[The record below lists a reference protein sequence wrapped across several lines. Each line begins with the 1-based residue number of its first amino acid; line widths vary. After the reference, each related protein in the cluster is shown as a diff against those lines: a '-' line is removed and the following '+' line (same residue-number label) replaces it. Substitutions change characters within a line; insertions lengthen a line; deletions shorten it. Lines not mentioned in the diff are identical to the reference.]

1 MGYIVGLK
9 YALIICCGSVAVWW
23 VIVPAISWLFP
34 DLVVSAGS
42 SSVTASQASAEQIFQ
57 YAKSIGIGG
66 IAMAGIIGIFKS
78 RKIIMGAVGLAAQEM
93 KGKGKSDTVVPRT
106 QKDLPMKII
115 AVGSLLTLA
124 AILLFFY
131 FGVMEG
137 NLLFITEPLAE
148 QLNGFP
154 GMADKPVK
162 AGETATEAF
171 VARLAAISDEQWKA
185 FLSKTAA
192 DDEQEAARR
201 LAPVAAACTDIGCD
215 GIYVSVNPLGNGET
229 HRLLAVVFGSDTRET
244 LDRAAGVFLREGH
257 LRYKTATVIRNG
269 EAVGRP
275 PVFKGEAQDVTLVTH
290 ENVVVTIAKT
300 MTLSKDSEAFKMHLT
315 RQQPVIAPVDA
326 ETPLGTLSIW
336 LNGKCLRSVPV
347 YAKEPVKE
355 GSLWQR
361 VRDTIILTTTDINEA
376 EKSR

>member
-1 MGYIVGLK
+1 MRFSTSPL
-9 YALIICCGSVAVWW
+9 LSAVMLC
-23 VIVPAISWLFP
+23 A
-34 DLVVSAGS
+34 
-42 SSVTASQASAEQIFQ
+42 ASQSAV
-57 YAKSIGIGG
+57 G
-66 IAMAGIIGIFKS
+66 AMALMDLDS
-78 RKIIMGAVGLAAQEM
+78 RQ
-93 KGKGKSDTVVPRT
+93 
-106 QKDLPMKII
+106 
-115 AVGSLLTLA
+115 
-124 AILLFFY
+124 ILQL
-131 FGVMEG
+131 EG

-171 VARLAAISDEQWKA
+171 VARLAAIS
-185 FLSKTAA
+185 
-192 DDEQEAARR
+192 DEQEAARR

-269 EAVGRP
+269 EAVGRT

>member
-1 MGYIVGLK
+1 MRFSTSPL
-9 YALIICCGSVAVWW
+9 LSAVMLC
-23 VIVPAISWLFP
+23 A
-34 DLVVSAGS
+34 
-42 SSVTASQASAEQIFQ
+42 ASQSAV
-57 YAKSIGIGG
+57 G
-66 IAMAGIIGIFKS
+66 AMALMDLDS
-78 RKIIMGAVGLAAQEM
+78 RQ
-93 KGKGKSDTVVPRT
+93 
-106 QKDLPMKII
+106 
-115 AVGSLLTLA
+115 
-124 AILLFFY
+124 ILQL
-131 FGVMEG
+131 EG

-269 EAVGRP
+269 EAVGRT

-290 ENVVVTIAKT
+290 ENVVVKIAKT
-300 MTLSKDSEAFKMHLT
+300 MTLSKDSEAFKMSAARHRPCGRRNAAGHAEHLAQ
-315 RQQPVIAPVDA
+315 RQVPAVRAGLREGARQGRLPVAKGPGHDHTDNDRHQRSGEIPMNDNSKPQPDDLTPVMVFPMLNFPIKIMGLNQPEFPVAISELASGHFADFDK
-326 ETPLGTLSIW
+326 GTMTTALSKTGKYLALSIMVNAQSQEQ
-336 LNGKCLRSVPV
+336 LDNFYRAQTAHPM
-347 YAKEPVKE
+347 VKVA
-355 GSLWQR
+355 L
-361 VRDTIILTTTDINEA
+361 
-376 EKSR
+376 

>member
-1 MGYIVGLK
+1 MRFSTSPL
-9 YALIICCGSVAVWW
+9 LSAVMLC
-23 VIVPAISWLFP
+23 A
-34 DLVVSAGS
+34 
-42 SSVTASQASAEQIFQ
+42 ASQSAV
-57 YAKSIGIGG
+57 G
-66 IAMAGIIGIFKS
+66 AMALMDLDS
-78 RKIIMGAVGLAAQEM
+78 RQ
-93 KGKGKSDTVVPRT
+93 
-106 QKDLPMKII
+106 
-115 AVGSLLTLA
+115 
-124 AILLFFY
+124 ILQL
-131 FGVMEG
+131 EG

-229 HRLLAVVFGSDTRET
+229 HRLLAIVFGSDTRET

-269 EAVGRP
+269 EAVGRT

-290 ENVVVTIAKT
+290 ENVVVTIAPHPSAARHRPCGRRNAAGHAEHLAQRQVPAVRAGLREGARQGRLPVAKGPGHDHTDNDRHQRSGEIPMNDNSKPQPDDLTPVMVFPMLNFPIKIMGLNQPEFPVAISELASGHFADFDKGT
-300 MTLSKDSEAFKMHLT
+300 MTTALSKTGKYLA
-315 RQQPVIAPVDA
+315 
-326 ETPLGTLSIW
+326 LSIMVNAQSQEQ
-336 LNGKCLRSVPV
+336 LDNFYRALTAHPM
-347 YAKEPVKE
+347 VKVA
-355 GSLWQR
+355 L
-361 VRDTIILTTTDINEA
+361 
-376 EKSR
+376 

>member
-1 MGYIVGLK
+1 MRFSTSPL
-9 YALIICCGSVAVWW
+9 LSAVMLC
-23 VIVPAISWLFP
+23 A
-34 DLVVSAGS
+34 
-42 SSVTASQASAEQIFQ
+42 ASQSAV
-57 YAKSIGIGG
+57 G
-66 IAMAGIIGIFKS
+66 AMALMDLDS
-78 RKIIMGAVGLAAQEM
+78 RQ
-93 KGKGKSDTVVPRT
+93 
-106 QKDLPMKII
+106 
-115 AVGSLLTLA
+115 
-124 AILLFFY
+124 ILQL
-131 FGVMEG
+131 EG

-269 EAVGRP
+269 ETVGRT

-315 RQQPVIAPVDA
+315 HQQPVIAPVDA

>member
-1 MGYIVGLK
+1 MRFSTSPL
-9 YALIICCGSVAVWW
+9 LSAVMLC
-23 VIVPAISWLFP
+23 A
-34 DLVVSAGS
+34 
-42 SSVTASQASAEQIFQ
+42 ASQSAV
-57 YAKSIGIGG
+57 G
-66 IAMAGIIGIFKS
+66 AMALMDLDS
-78 RKIIMGAVGLAAQEM
+78 RQ
-93 KGKGKSDTVVPRT
+93 
-106 QKDLPMKII
+106 
-115 AVGSLLTLA
+115 
-124 AILLFFY
+124 ILQL
-131 FGVMEG
+131 EG

-154 GMADKPVK
+154 GMTDKPVK

-269 EAVGRP
+269 EA
-275 PVFKGEAQDVTLVTH
+275 QDVTLVTH

>member
-1 MGYIVGLK
+1 MRFSTSPL
-9 YALIICCGSVAVWW
+9 LSAVMLC
-23 VIVPAISWLFP
+23 A
-34 DLVVSAGS
+34 
-42 SSVTASQASAEQIFQ
+42 ASQSTV
-57 YAKSIGIGG
+57 G
-66 IAMAGIIGIFKS
+66 AMALMDLDS
-78 RKIIMGAVGLAAQEM
+78 RQ
-93 KGKGKSDTVVPRT
+93 
-106 QKDLPMKII
+106 
-115 AVGSLLTLA
+115 
-124 AILLFFY
+124 ILQL
-131 FGVMEG
+131 EG

-269 EAVGRP
+269 EAVGRT

-315 RQQPVIAPVDA
+315 RQ
-326 ETPLGTLSIW
+326 
-336 LNGKCLRSVPV
+336 
-347 YAKEPVKE
+347 
-355 GSLWQR
+355 
-361 VRDTIILTTTDINEA
+361 
-376 EKSR
+376 

>member
-1 MGYIVGLK
+1 MRFSTSPL
-9 YALIICCGSVAVWW
+9 LSAVMLC
-23 VIVPAISWLFP
+23 A
-34 DLVVSAGS
+34 
-42 SSVTASQASAEQIFQ
+42 ASQSAV
-57 YAKSIGIGG
+57 G
-66 IAMAGIIGIFKS
+66 AMALMDLDS
-78 RKIIMGAVGLAAQEM
+78 RQ
-93 KGKGKSDTVVPRT
+93 
-106 QKDLPMKII
+106 
-115 AVGSLLTLA
+115 
-124 AILLFFY
+124 ILQL
-131 FGVMEG
+131 EG

-192 DDEQEAARR
+192 DDEQEAGRALAATSGQKPAADAGQGAARR

-269 EAVGRP
+269 EAVGRT

>member
-1 MGYIVGLK
+1 
-9 YALIICCGSVAVWW
+9 
-23 VIVPAISWLFP
+23 
-34 DLVVSAGS
+34 
-42 SSVTASQASAEQIFQ
+42 
-57 YAKSIGIGG
+57 
-66 IAMAGIIGIFKS
+66 MAGIIGIFKS

-93 KGKGKSDTVVPRT
+93 KGKGKSDTAVPRT

-269 EAVGRP
+269 EAVGRT

>member
-1 MGYIVGLK
+1 M
-9 YALIICCGSVAVWW
+9 ALM
-23 VIVPAISWLFP
+23 
-34 DLVVSAGS
+34 DLDSR
-42 SSVTASQASAEQIFQ
+42 QILQ
-57 YAKSIGIGG
+57 
-66 IAMAGIIGIFKS
+66 
-78 RKIIMGAVGLAAQEM
+78 L
-93 KGKGKSDTVVPRT
+93 
-106 QKDLPMKII
+106 
-115 AVGSLLTLA
+115 
-124 AILLFFY
+124 
-131 FGVMEG
+131 EG

-269 EAVGRP
+269 EAVGRT